1 MIESKKLLLEK
12 LSDLS
17 PQVDLAIVLQDLA
30 LLDSAFHSLA
40 QEKRAAA
47 LADALR
53 DRKFFVTYEEC
64 VEMVSLWVEAKALY
78 GSEIH
83 GLLEDVNA
91 RRLLTFAPKTSRPS
105 DRPAESGKDA
115 LLRELIRKLIAG
127 LQSSCS
133 WGERGLVSVERDGV
147 LEMLNLLRLLVPFP
161 ELYDFATTTIQEMFD
176 RLEAERR
183 EVLAKNRRDLH
194 RQVQHE
200 VESGWVERE
209 DQESS

>member
-30 LLDSAFHSLA
+30 LLDPAFHSLS
-40 QEKRAAA
+40 QEKRATA
-47 LADALR
+47 LAEALR
-53 DRKFFVTYEEC
+53 DRKFFATYEEC
-64 VEMVSLWVEAKALY
+64 VEMVSLWMESKALY
-78 GSEIH
+78 GSDTRA
-83 GLLEDVNA
+83 LLDDVNA
-91 RRLLTFAPKTSRPS
+91 RRLLTFTPKMSPS
-105 DRPAESGKDA
+105 DRSVESGKDV

-147 LEMLNLLRLLVPFP
+147 LEMLSLLRLLVPFP
-161 ELYDFATTTIQEMFD
+161 ELYDFATATIQEMFD
-176 RLEAERR
+176 QLEAERR
-183 EVLAKNRRDLH
+183 EVLAKNRRQLH
-194 RQVQHE
+194 RQVQRE
-200 VESGWVERE
+200 IESDWGEHE